1 MQPYSLTVDKILE
14 HAAKWSGDREIV
26 TAEAG
31 RSAMR
36 VHYAGLRA
44 RSNRLSGALAAL
56 GIHAQ
61 RGRDRRR
68 RYANGVAGSARPPRY
83 VGGEL
88 PRLQRILIGGSNCPD
103 VLIERIEKR
112 LGAGA
117 NQLGHDR
124 AFPSGRDRAAQ
135 HSSG

>member
-1 MQPYSLTVDKILE
+1 MRSEGVTV
-14 HAAKWSGDREIV
+14 AAVVQTVW
-26 TAEAG
+26 
-31 RSAMR
+31 
-36 VHYAGLRA
+36 
-44 RSNRLSGALAAL
+44 
-56 GIHAQ
+56 
-61 RGRDRRR
+61 RGVLDHLDT
-68 RYANGVAGSARPPRY
+68 